1 MVVRA
6 LGPEVQHDVGFSADL
21 IVSESGEKAP
31 NVVYRGRLIASARQ
45 RIWTAAASSRAA
57 PRADAPPHG
66 HGSSAAIASFTTSD
80 DGLPSPSPPPTSGG
94 SLRGAL
100 RMGTAAVAPSSLL
113 ALPIP
118 TTLFRRDIPAMG
130 HRLEYPLSRMIQWV
144 VADDSGSVD
153 EDRWRLMEFTGRS
166 MHLLRWDLNA
176 LQWTLCVRAGRH
188 GRITPLLIDLPR
200 SWETLHVVL
209 VRPNTAGRQW
219 AVIGVA
225 TDNGCSNDDIE
236 QSVVDKLDNDEY
248 ERHKVM
254 TTEGSSLD

>member
-6 LGPEVQHDVGFSADL
+6 LGPEVQHDVVCAPPPRA
-21 IVSESGEKAP
+21 KAP
-31 NVVYRGRLIASARQ
+31 TSSSPRAAR
-45 RIWTAAASSRAA
+45 RRPTSSTAAASSPALGRGDGRQQPQVAQLLEQM
-57 PRADAPPHG
+57 RLHIC

-130 HRLEYPLSRMIQWV
+130 HRLEYPPSRMIQWV

-166 MHLLRWDLNA
+166 MHLLRLDLNA

-225 TDNGCSNDDIE
+225 TDDGCSA
-236 QSVVDKLDNDEY
+236 
-248 ERHKVM
+248 H
-254 TTEGSSLD
+254 